1 MAGTATLIANKQF
14 DINTTTLNQ
23 FADLYVAEANL
34 KDPQVW
40 AAEFRRN
47 PLFKD
52 SLKMTVGEYMDT
64 ISKGTNPYVVLYDEV
79 SDRFIDE
86 GFKGKELADKI
97 SNALTDIR
105 SKLQVLEDNHN
116 NNVIV
121 KRLDK
126 EQVFAVKEAPKLVK
140 TTGKKGV
147 EWIDPSKMGE
157 LQYKL
162 LQHAKKNPE
171 DSDRVRLAFL
181 GLYTGFRPNELGVL
195 NIGDITNLES
205 SMLPGISLDQSRVKN
220 KNLMNVALSPSA
232 YAIIQQQMEALQA
245 AGIEITKDT
254 KLFENIPEVMK
265 YENNTHKPDAD
276 KAINKILSKIKVP
289 NISGFYDKSKPNKDT
304 ITSYAFRRSYGTV
317 TGKGYLNFSYDQ
329 SGSAIGRPA
338 AEGAMQA
345 AYDNPPP
352 GQFATL
358 KAGQVQMS
366 VADFYQRSFQKFAG
380 IDIPPNFKIDP
391 NTDFIR
397 VALEGKKIKYV
408 PEKDFDTVTEYVD
421 PQTVKQAPEK
431 KKAAGAGIKKK
442 IIQTWDD
449 MPPHLKNI
457 FKGGG
462 KVMSFAAQKLASP
475 AAGTLV
481 GMAAYEE
488 AIAQGTS
495 QPRAIA
501 KAAAIGAT
509 EFLPVSFTDVKDT
522 VGFIDK
528 NREFYEEQRGTV
540 NREALLKLP
549 KNQPEYGTGEFTT
562 YDNFLTK

>member
-1 MAGTATLIANKQF
+1 
-14 DINTTTLNQ
+14 
-23 FADLYVAEANL
+23 
-34 KDPQVW
+34 
-40 AAEFRRN
+40 
-47 PLFKD
+47 
-52 SLKMTVGEYMDT
+52 
-64 ISKGTNPYVVLYDEV
+64 
-79 SDRFIDE
+79 
-86 GFKGKELADKI
+86 
-97 SNALTDIR
+97 
-105 SKLQVLEDNHN
+105 
-116 NNVIV
+116 
-121 KRLDK
+121 
-126 EQVFAVKEAPKLVK
+126 
-140 TTGKKGV
+140 
-147 EWIDPSKMGE
+147 
-157 LQYKL
+157 
-162 LQHAKKNPE
+162 
-171 DSDRVRLAFL
+171 
-181 GLYTGFRPNELGVL
+181 
-195 NIGDITNLES
+195 
-205 SMLPGISLDQSRVKN
+205 
-220 KNLMNVALSPSA
+220 
-232 YAIIQQQMEALQA
+232 
-245 AGIEITKDT
+245 
-254 KLFENIPEVMK
+254 
-265 YENNTHKPDAD
+265 
-276 KAINKILSKIKVP
+276 
-289 NISGFYDKSKPNKDT
+289 
-304 ITSYAFRRSYGTV
+304 
-317 TGKGYLNFSYDQ
+317 
-329 SGSAIGRPA
+329 
-338 AEGAMQA
+338 
-345 AYDNPPP
+345 
-352 GQFATL
+352 
-358 KAGQVQMS
+358 MS

-509 EFLPVSFTDVKDT
+509 ELLPVSFTDVKDT

-540 NREALLKLP
+540 SLRHLRPLN
-549 KNQPEYGTGEFTT
+549 
-562 YDNFLTK
+562 